1 MTKEIKKNIF
11 KTVFDKGTTHFLS
24 EAESKEGAFSIYMED
39 SQDILNWLGST
50 EKGIFPLVKWELF
63 EV

>member
-11 KTVFDKGTTHFLS
+11 KTVFDKGTTYFLS

-39 SQDILNWLGST
+39 SQDILN
-50 EKGIFPLVKWELF
+50 
-63 EV
+63 